1 MAKSLAERITSA
13 KSTDRVTIT
22 DLEALIADATAERD
36 RLVGSAEHHD
46 EESINYAL
54 SDDDREEASR
64 LASHYQRTARG
75 LSKEIEALTEK
86 LTDKRNSEKQ
96 KAEEAR
102 IAAIVAKRDE
112 LAARLKERLPALFDE
127 LVGLLEEIEV
137 NDEEIK
143 PLRLES
149 AEAIARGVNAT
160 FYTDCSPIPRFLTM
174 KIPEWG
180 SNRLRWPIDRHA
192 LRMNAMYVRQRE
204 QMIARQ
210 EAERIEAARW
220 KRYAVAPPEG
230 RDRPTIK
237 TQRGNEMVRR
247 PMEAMLT
254 EEGAIEARKAGCQVV
269 ELRPNE
275 RIGQISG
282 MAVL

>member
-96 KAEEAR
+96 QAEEAR

-112 LAARLKERLPALFDE
+112 LAARLKDRLPPLLDE
-127 LVGLLEEIEV
+127 LIGLLEEIET
-137 NDEEIK
+137 NDKEIA

-149 AEAIARGVNAT
+149 AEAVARGVSGN
-160 FYTDCSPIPRFLTM
+160 FYKDCAPIPRFLKL

-192 LRMNAMYVRQRE
+192 QAMVARERE
-204 QMIARQ
+204 QRAQMLARRAAE
-210 EAERIEAARW
+210 EAEAARW
-220 KRYAVAPPEG
+220 KRYVIDPPEG
-230 RDRPTIK
+230 NDRPTI
-237 TQRGNEMVRR
+237 TTHRGREMVRNR
-247 PMEAMLT
+247 MERQLT
-254 EEGAIEARKAGCQVV
+254 AEGVEEARKAGCAVV
-269 ELRPNE
+269 ELKPHE
-275 RIGQISG
+275 RLSL
-282 MAVL
+282 MPDMMTL